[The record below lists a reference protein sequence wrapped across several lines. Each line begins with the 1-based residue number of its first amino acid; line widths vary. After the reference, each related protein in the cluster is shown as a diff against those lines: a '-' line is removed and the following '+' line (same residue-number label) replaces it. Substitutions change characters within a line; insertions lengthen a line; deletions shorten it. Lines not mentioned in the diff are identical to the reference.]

1 MRVLRNF
8 NYFAVLLLTVFIFYS
23 CKDTNDAIK
32 EVAPEIPDLS
42 EAKLSF
48 DFFKAKVNSSLTS
61 STGEN
66 FNIAANL
73 TNSMEGLTTG
83 FSSLPES
90 FMVIA
95 ENIDATN
102 DGAIW
107 TWSYTGDSS
116 EGSVTIR
123 LTAEVK
129 LLQTNWAMY
138 ISSSSQEVT
147 FDNYKIFDGFIKN
160 TSNEGQWSFYSYF
173 DQSSSPA
180 MTYEWDIEN
189 ENNGTFSLTFS
200 EASYA
205 GLYYVKASPENTLT
219 LTDREA
225 ENTVIYWNET
235 TGMGYIDFTNLE
247 TVCWDGAGNNVACTG
262 F

>member
-1 MRVLRNF
+1 MRVLQNF
-8 NYFAVLLLTVFIFYS
+8 KYLTVLLLVVFTFTN
-23 CKDTNDAIK
+23 CKDANDAIK

-42 EAKLSF
+42 EAQLSF
-48 DFFKAKVNSSLTS
+48 DFFKAKVNPSTTS

-66 FNIAANL
+66 FNIAASL
-73 TNSMEGLTTG
+73 TSSMEGLTTG

-95 ENIDATN
+95 ENVDASF
-102 DGAIW
+102 DGVMW
-107 TWSYTGDSS
+107 TWSYTGTGA

-129 LLQTNWAMY
+129 VLQTNWAMY
-138 ISSSSQEVT
+138 ISSSSQGVT

-160 TSNEGQWSFYSYF
+160 TTNEGQWNFYSYF

-180 MTYEWDIEN
+180 MTYDWDIEN
-189 ENNGTFSLTFS
+189 ESNGTFSLTFS
-200 EASYA
+200 EASFA
-205 GLYYVKASPENTLT
+205 GLYYVKASPDNTLT
-219 LTDREA
+219 LTDRSA

-235 TGMGYIDFTNLE
+235 TGMGYIDFTDLE
-247 TVCWDGAGNNVACTG
+247 TVCWDGAGNNIACTG
-262 F
+262 L